1 MSNVELTFTEY
12 KLHPLSQELPSNCA
26 SYVIETGRFNSSDG
40 TTYENN
46 SENDS
51 WYRLYSDGWC
61 E

>member
-1 MSNVELTFTEY
+1 MST
-12 KLHPLSQELPSNCA
+12 

-40 TTYENN
+40 IIHSNN